1 MKCFFFCFLEVKY
14 WYFNYCELYFNGFDD
29 LDVGLNKIIEN
40 VKEIFFVVEN
50 LKNYNILK
58 NFFFIDIK
66 VNFYL

>member
-1 MKCFFFCFLEVKY
+1 MDFGIYEVFFFFYFLEVKY

-50 LKNYNILK
+50 
-58 NFFFIDIK
+58 
-66 VNFYL
+66 